1 MHKGCYN
8 LLHMFLFAKCSFQGS
23 FEQQPALEKLKVK
36 GQKNN
41 NSFSRMVSAMFNIPS
56 MSVEATW
63 GSVED
68 ISSQE
73 KITRLADELVREL
86 DRAGDSEIR
95 RQVMQRITNTDL
107 LSSRRG
113 HFNERFMS
121 DEGNAS
127 ISETSSVLHN
137 DAITDNSSS
146 GGKMLLTEAIIE
158 NCQLPE
164 ITEGIAREEDASAIV
179 EEADQF
185 LTLHPQ
191 HQDLEKYA
199 DNELEEEEEEEQ
211 ERIPCES
218 TLDEVIS
225 IDDKSN
231 VVSISIFKSSLV

>member
-41 NSFSRMVSAMFNIPS
+41 NSFSRMVSAMFHVPS

-86 DRAGDSEIR
+86 DRSGDSEIR
-95 RQVMQRITNTDL
+95 RQVLRMITNND

-113 HFNERFMS
+113 HFNESFIS

-127 ISETSSVLHN
+127 ISETSSVLHSE
-137 DAITDNSSS
+137 AIMDHSSS
-146 GGKMLLTEAIIE
+146 GGKMFLTEAIIE

-164 ITEGIAREEDASAIV
+164 TTEEIAREEDATAIV

-191 HQDLEKYA
+191 HQEMEKYA
-199 DNELEEEEEEEQ
+199 DTEQEEEEQ
-211 ERIPCES
+211 VPCES

>member
-23 FEQQPALEKLKVK
+23 FEQQPALEKLKGK

-41 NSFSRMVSAMFNIPS
+41 NSFSKMVSAMFHIPS
-56 MSVEATW
+56 VSVEATW

-86 DRAGDSEIR
+86 DSSGDSEMR
-95 RQVMQRITNTDL
+95 RQVLRMITNSDL
-107 LSSRRG
+107 SFQRG
-113 HFNERFMS
+113 HLNESFIS

-137 DAITDNSSS
+137 EAIMDNSSS
-146 GGKMLLTEAIIE
+146 EGTMLQTEAIIE

-164 ITEGIAREEDASAIV
+164 ISEEIAREEDASAIV

-199 DNELEEEEEEEQ
+199 DTEQEEEEQ
-211 ERIPCES
+211 ERTPCES
-218 TLDEVIS
+218 NLDEVIN
-225 IDDKSN
+225 IDDVSN